1 MRELEARFADE
12 LVVIGVHSGKFRAE
26 RVTANISAAA
36 QRLRVEHAIVND
48 RQFRMW
54 RAYGVGAW
62 PTVVLL
68 DPAGGIVGAVPG
80 EFLAAQL
87 VPLIEDAIVAF
98 DRADAPRGARLRRG
112 PWPLRLRPE
121 PDGPLAFPGKVLAAP
136 GGRLFVADS
145 GHDRII
151 EFQVEDE
158 SSDEPGA
165 GARVVRVLGSGR
177 RGSTDGAADQA
188 AFDHPQ
194 GLALAPGRLTVA
206 GLAPEAGAETLFVAD
221 AENHTVRAVALP
233 TGEVTT
239 IAGTGYQARRSGEA
253 GVGRGVALSSPWD
266 VELLPAAS
274 SRVAG
279 PGSAVPDALVIA
291 MAGAHQLWRLD
302 LITSAVE
309 PWIGTGRED
318 LSDGPPFRCTL
329 AQPMGMQLV
338 GRRLYFAD
346 SESSAVRFADLDG
359 RDGPEV
365 ETLVGKGLFEFGDED
380 GQAGHV
386 RLQHPYGLAA
396 GPGPGGADVLYVAD
410 TYNDRIKRVDPA
422 TRRSDA
428 FVGSGEPGH
437 EDGDAG
443 AARFWE
449 PQGIAV
455 ADGRL
460 FVADT
465 NNHAV
470 RVVDLDGDAPVVRT
484 LHIMG

>member
-26 RVTANISAAA
+26 RVTANIAAAA
-36 QRLRVEHAIVND
+36 QRLRVEHAVVND
-48 RQFRMW
+48 RQFRIW

-62 PTVVLL
+62 PTAVLL

-80 EFLAAQL
+80 EFLAGQL
-87 VPLIEDAIVAF
+87 APVIAGLIAEF
-98 DRADAPRGARLRRG
+98 DRADAPGGARLRRG
-112 PWPLRLRPE
+112 PWPLRLPPE
-121 PDGPLAFPGKVLAAP
+121 PDGPLAFPAKVLAVQ

-145 GHDRII
+145 GHDRIL
-151 EFQVEDE
+151 ELQVEGE
-158 SSDEPGA
+158 SSHEG
-165 GARVVRVLGSGR
+165 GVRARVVRVVGTGQ
-177 RGSTDGAADQA
+177 RGAMDGGADQA
-188 AFDHPQ
+188 SFDRPQ
-194 GLALAPGRLTVA
+194 GLALAPGRLTEA
-206 GLAPEAGAETLFVAD
+206 GLAPEAGVETLFVAD
-221 AENHTVRAVALP
+221 AENHAVRAVALP

-239 IAGTGYQARRSGEA
+239 IAGTGYQARRPNEA
-253 GVGRGVALSSPWD
+253 GVGRGAALSSPWD
-266 VELLPAAS
+266 VELLSAAPPGA
-274 SRVAG
+274 AG
-279 PGSAVPDALVIA
+279 PGAVGPVALAVA

-302 LITSAVE
+302 LTTRAVE

-318 LSDGPPFRCTL
+318 LSDGSPSRCTL

-346 SESSAVRFADLDG
+346 SESSAVRFAGLDG

-365 ETLVGKGLFEFGDED
+365 ETIVGKGLFEFGDED
-380 GQAGHV
+380 GQGGHV

-396 GPGPGGADVLYVAD
+396 GPGPGGGEALYVAD

-443 AARFWE
+443 TARFWG
-449 PQGIAV
+449 PQGVAV
-455 ADGRL
+455 VGRRL

-470 RVVDLDGDAPVVRT
+470 RVVDLDGAAPVVRT
-484 LHIMG
+484 LEIVD